1 MNESERALT
10 VPTQGLKGYFE
21 KFYRYRHLLKELV
34 SRDIKIKYR
43 RSILG
48 ILWSVLNPLMMMLV
62 ITAVFS
68 RFMGMRTE
76 NFAAFYLCGSLIYNF
91 VSEGT
96 NNAMNAILINAALI
110 KKVYVPKYIFP
121 LEKVMFALVNALFYL
136 IAVAIV
142 FLITK
147 VPLHWTIILFPI
159 PLAYTFVF
167 TLGLGLILATITVFF
182 RDMNHLYS
190 VWLTAWMYL
199 TPIIYPVDILPDNI
213 FKFIRL
219 NPLYHYVT
227 YFRNVMMY
235 GKVPGLAENLIC
247 MGTALF
253 VLAIGL
259 TVFKKYQDQFILRV

>member
-10 VPTQGLKGYFE
+10 VPSQGLKDYFE

-43 RSILG
+43 RSVLG
-48 ILWSVLNPLMMMLV
+48 IVWSVLNPLLMMLV

-68 RFMGMRTE
+68 RFMRTE

-96 NNAMNAILINAALI
+96 NGAMNAILINASLI

-121 LEKVMFALVNALFYL
+121 LEKVLFALVNALFYL

-142 FLITK
+142 FIIAK
-147 VPLHWTIILFPI
+147 VPLHWTIVLFPI
-159 PLAYTFVF
+159 PLAYTFLF
-167 TLGLGLILATITVFF
+167 ALGLGLILSTINVFF

-199 TPIIYPVDILPDNI
+199 TPIIYPVDILPEEVHKLI
-213 FKFIRL
+213 QL

-227 YFRNVMMY
+227 YFRDVMMY
-235 GKVPGLAENLIC
+235 GRVPGLVENLIC
-247 MGTALF
+247 LGIALIF
-253 VLAIGL
+253 LSIGL

>member
-10 VPTQGLKGYFE
+10 VPSQGLKEYYE

-48 ILWSVLNPLMMMLV
+48 ILWSVLNPLLMMLV

-68 RFMGMRTE
+68 KLMDMRTE

-96 NNAMNAILINAALI
+96 NGAMNAILINAALI

-121 LEKVMFALVNALFYL
+121 LEKVLFALVNALFYL

-147 VPLHWTIILFPI
+147 LPLHWTIILFPI

-167 TLGLGLILATITVFF
+167 ALGLGLILATVTVFF

-199 TPIIYPVDILPDNI
+199 TPIIYPVDALPERVMKLI
-213 FKFIRL
+213 QL

-227 YFRNVMMY
+227 YFRDVMMY
-235 GKVPGLAENLIC
+235 GRVPGLMENLIC
-247 MGTALF
+247 IGISLF
-253 VLAIGL
+253 FLGIGL
-259 TVFKKYQDQFILRV
+259 MVFKKYQDEFILRV